1 MNPPK
6 MTSFT
11 CACSPPKFQ
20 SLHSLQWEIVNL
32 FRWNVPSRFFLL
44 PLTQRLELQFPFH
57 CLKSSALTSQF
68 WLKCIFKLFMLI
80 TIFKMAA
87 LDNNDQNSSWFCSFC
102 SWTQAFVPGI
112 KGEKNS
118 TGGTSINGYHALKWL
133 SSPTWMLFLHYQEQC
148 FLGDE
153 VNWNLDYFFSLQ
165 WIAFLPSIFSC
176 SLGTILFKQKK
187 KNTLSSLC
195 PRRFS
200 GGWLEVTIVSYQ
212 NLVICLTNL
221 TEFVNRSK
229 YRLLS
234 HKSIVFHL
242 HWTEYNIV
250 CHLLSF

>member
-1 MNPPK
+1 
-6 MTSFT
+6 
-11 CACSPPKFQ
+11 
-20 SLHSLQWEIVNL
+20 
-32 FRWNVPSRFFLL
+32 
-44 PLTQRLELQFPFH
+44 
-57 CLKSSALTSQF
+57 
-68 WLKCIFKLFMLI
+68 
-80 TIFKMAA
+80 MAA
-87 LDNNDQNSSWFCSFC
+87 LDNNDQNSSWFCSFWFLESSFC
-102 SWTQAFVPGI
+102 SWDKRGKEFYRWYFYQRIPSFKMTVQPNMNAVSALPRTI
-112 KGEKNS
+112 VSWVMK
-118 TGGTSINGYHALKWL
+118 SIEILII
-133 SSPTWMLFLHYQEQC
+133 
-148 FLGDE
+148 
-153 VNWNLDYFFSLQ
+153 FFSLQ

-187 KNTLSSLC
+187 KTTLSSLC